1 MTGRIFSIEEFSLY
15 DGPGIR
21 TTVFLKGCP
30 LRCNWCHS
38 PEGQT
43 YARQIVKSPNGC
55 LHCGACERI
64 CKHPDGCVL
73 CGDCV
78 SVCPR
83 SLIRISGEDMEA
95 EALFHRLEKNLSLLN
110 RAGGGVT
117 FSGGEPLMQMDFLC
131 EVLDLL
137 EGKTH
142 RAIQTSGYCQ
152 PKEFERVLMRADLF
166 LFDLKL
172 MDETQAIRYTGKGS
186 TIILNN
192 FERLKKSGVSYVVRI
207 PLIPGVTDTKE
218 NLTAIADRVD
228 GAGLI
233 NVELEPYN
241 KFAGSKYAMCGRE
254 YRPLF
259 DESQEPNV
267 DVKIFQERDLPVSVY

>member
-1 MTGRIFSIEEFSLY
+1 MKGRTFSIEEFALY

-43 YARQIVKSPNGC
+43 FARQIVKSPNGC
-55 LHCGACERI
+55 THCGACERV
-64 CKHPDGCVL
+64 CAHRDRCVL
-73 CGDCV
+73 CGSCV
-78 SVCPR
+78 GVCPR
-83 SLIRISGEDMEA
+83 SLIRISGEDVEA
-95 EALFHRLEKNLSLLN
+95 EALFRRLEKNLSLLN

-117 FSGGEPLMQMDFLC
+117 FSGGEPLMQTDFLC
-131 EVLDLL
+131 EMLDLL
-137 EGKTH
+137 KGKTH

-152 PKEFERVLMRADLF
+152 PKEFERVLARTDLF

-172 MDETQAIRYTGKGS
+172 TDETQAIRYTGKGS

-192 FERLKKSGVSYVVRI
+192 FERLKQSGVPFLVRI

-218 NLTAIADRVD
+218 NLTAIADRV
-228 GAGLI
+228 GGSGLI
-233 NVELEPYN
+233 KVELEPYN
-241 KFAGSKYAMCGRE
+241 KFAGSKYVMCGRE
-254 YRPLF
+254 YRPMF
-259 DESQEPNV
+259 DDRKEPNV
-267 DVKIFQERDLPVSVY
+267 DLKIFQERDLPVSVY